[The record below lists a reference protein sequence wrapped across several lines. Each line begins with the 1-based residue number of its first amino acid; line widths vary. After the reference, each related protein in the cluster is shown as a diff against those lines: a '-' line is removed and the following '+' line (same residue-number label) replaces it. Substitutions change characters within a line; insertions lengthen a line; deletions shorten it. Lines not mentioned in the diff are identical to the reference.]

1 MFKYIKQLNTIL
13 IKNAIL
19 FCSKKNNI
27 LNIQHWLHVV
37 AYIKTVIFYFKSGYF
52 IYFGFF

>member
-13 IKNAIL
+13 IKNIIL

-27 LNIQHWLHVV
+27 LNIQQWLHVV
-37 AYIKTVIFYFKSGYF
+37 AYIKTNIFYFK
-52 IYFGFF
+52 